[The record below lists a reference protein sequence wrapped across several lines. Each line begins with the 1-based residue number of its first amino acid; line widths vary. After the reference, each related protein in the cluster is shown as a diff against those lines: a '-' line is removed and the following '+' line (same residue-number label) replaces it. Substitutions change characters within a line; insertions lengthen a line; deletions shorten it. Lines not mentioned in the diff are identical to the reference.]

1 MALGDKLKA
10 LRLQKNLSQMEVS
23 AKLGYD
29 TNSYVSDVENH
40 VFIPAPE
47 KLTKWVMALGL
58 SEDKAEELLTEAK
71 LEELGITDPA
81 FTMMLKDVP
90 DMTTEEKQSIIRAY
104 EAVLQARGQKR
115 KHRSKQSYE

>member
-1 MALGDKLKA
+1 MALGDKLKN

-40 VFIPAPE
+40 VFIPASD
-47 KLTKWVMALGL
+47 KLKKWVIALGL
-58 SEDKAEELLTEAK
+58 SEDKAEELMTEAK
-71 LEELGITDPA
+71 LEELGVTDPA

-104 EAVLQARGQKR
+104 EAVLKARGKKR
-115 KHRSKQSYE
+115 KHWSK

>member
-1 MALGDKLKA
+1 MALGDKLRT

-29 TNSYVSDVENH
+29 NNSYVSDVELNRF
-40 VFIPAPE
+40 VPATD
-47 KLTKWVMALGL
+47 KLRKWVAILGL
-58 SEDKAEELLTEAK
+58 PEEKADDLITEAK
-71 LEELGITDPA
+71 LEELGITEPA

-90 DMTTEEKQSIIRAY
+90 DMTTEEKQSIIMAY
-104 EAVLQARGQKR
+104 EAVVQARGQKR